1 VSYAACC
8 LTKLTPNNMRN
19 LVIER
24 ITELW
29 DEDAHPFEFGTTL
42 DKLEELSN
50 RELLD
55 MFEDLVGFSG

>member
-1 VSYAACC
+1 
-8 LTKLTPNNMRN
+8 MRN

-29 DEDAHPFEFGTTL
+29 DEEVHPYEFDIAL

>member
-1 VSYAACC
+1 
-8 LTKLTPNNMRN
+8 MRN

-29 DEDAHPFEFGTTL
+29 DDNEHPFEFGTTL